1 MAIEKDINPTILNE
15 ENEII
20 LGQENMAVTLEAI
33 RDSGTE
39 GFEMQEDGSAILE
52 SSNTEEVETGFDDNL
67 AEVIDPG
74 ELRTIANQ
82 LISGIEKDKASR
94 EDWESTYTDG
104 LKYLSILNRQYMCF
118 PNRDSS

>member
-39 GFEMQEDGSAILE
+39 GFEMQEDGSA
-52 SSNTEEVETGFDDNL
+52 S
-67 AEVIDPG
+67 
-74 ELRTIANQ
+74 
-82 LISGIEKDKASR
+82 
-94 EDWESTYTDG
+94 
-104 LKYLSILNRQYMCF
+104 
-118 PNRDSS
+118 